1 MALIPYQFGGIAHL
15 IPYQFGG
22 IAHLS
27 LGGVYVFIIARKSP
41 LAWHYKATPISALM
55 GLIGLITISNY

>member
-1 MALIPYQFGGIAHL
+1 MALIPYQS
-15 IPYQFGG
+15 GG